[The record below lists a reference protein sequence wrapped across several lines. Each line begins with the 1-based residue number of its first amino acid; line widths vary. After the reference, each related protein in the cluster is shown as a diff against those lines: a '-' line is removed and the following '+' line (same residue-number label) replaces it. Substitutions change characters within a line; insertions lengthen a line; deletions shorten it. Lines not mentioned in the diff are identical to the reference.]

1 MNTFVLKEESKGYP
15 SPEEGVAWWNIG
27 TYHWFTK
34 VLQRGSR
41 KALEPEDLYD
51 LDPKYQ
57 SQYLMDQF
65 EQKWREVQHD
75 SPPRRV
81 IMALYQAFRDQ
92 FILSGIALIVYD
104 VFVSLSPILLRLLLL
119 WIEQGDSDIWRPYL
133 YAILIFA
140 SECIA
145 TFSTNYSMEWG
156 AKTGFRLRTSITGAI
171 YKKFFALSS
180 KSRQNFPVGKIVN
193 ICATDTFRIELTMQL
208 IHYVWASPIL
218 ILIALVQLHL
228 YLGVAIWSGIGLI
241 VLYLPFQH
249 LMTRG
254 LGINRSR
261 ANQYLDKRMKIIHE
275 SLKGIRVIK
284 AYAWEKS
291 FLKMIEEIRE
301 QETKYVGR
309 YLMTRASLSCVT
321 QIVPVLAMIVTFIVY
336 VLLGNELTPSRILPA
351 LTLFYILRAPMIYFP
366 VALGFMIDSW
376 IALNRI
382 GDVLVA
388 EELSDQP
395 QFLMDTDHEYAL
407 QVDKVTFA
415 WDAVE
420 SSNGA
425 FAIEDL
431 NLCVPK
437 GKLVAIIGPVGAGK
451 SSLLQGL
458 VGDMKKIKGN
468 VVFHGSIA
476 YCQQQAWI
484 QNATLRE
491 NILFGLPWDEGRYNK
506 VIETCAL
513 ERDLSIL
520 AGGDL
525 TEIGEQGI
533 NLSGGQKQRLSL
545 ARAVYSDAD
554 IYIFDDPLSAVDAHV
569 GKHLF
574 EECIKNDLASKTRI
588 LVTHQLHVLPGVDYI
603 YIMENGHLVQQGT
616 YEELLASSEKFRE
629 MMQAYD
635 NEEEVE
641 EERVE
646 FENEVATKKVLQ
658 ASMETLVENAQKAS
672 GKKELI
678 DEEDRN
684 HGSLSFQDIQKY
696 LSLAGGIVASMVVL
710 AFSFGFNSSR
720 IVTDQWLLWWSSIRF
735 PMSQFEYIFYY
746 CFIGL
751 VQLAFNFAYGLAV
764 AYFGLQ
770 ASKKIHSKA
779 IAKVFE
785 SPISFFDRTPLGRIS
800 SRFSRDIDALDTL
813 LPENFRGFI
822 WTVSMGFSNILL
834 IAVFVPAFMGPAAL
848 AFILY
853 YFLQKFFRKTSLE
866 LKRIDS
872 ITRSPILAQISET
885 VAGLTTIRSFAAI
898 PRFLRTNA
906 KNLDTN
912 NKAQY
917 AKVIAQPWI
926 QVRLELLNSFLV
938 FMASLFAVTF
948 RSQMGVRLAG
958 LVISYALQIT
968 QVFTWTIRTLTE
980 GETNMNSAE
989 RLIFYMNELGSERP
1003 AIIEKNR
1010 APSSWPSRG
1019 QVSIRN
1025 LNLRYRSDLPLVL
1038 QGMNVEIEAGSK
1050 VGIIGRTGAGKSTI
1064 LTALLRIVEHDS
1076 GSIWID
1082 GINISE
1088 LGLED
1093 VRSRIAVIPQEPVL
1107 FSGTLRFNLDP
1118 FSNYSGILK

>member
-1 MNTFVLKEESKGYP
+1 MTTYILKEETKGNP
-15 SPEEGVAWWNIG
+15 CPEEEVAWWDRG

-34 VLQRGSR
+34 ILQRGSK

-51 LDPKYQ
+51 LNPKYQ
-57 SQYLMDQF
+57 SQFLIDQF
-65 EQKWREVQHD
+65 ERKWREVTHD
-75 SPPRRV
+75 SPPKRV
-81 IMALYQAFRDQ
+81 ILALYQAFSHE
-92 FILSGIALIVYD
+92 FLLSGIALIFYNI
-104 VFVSLSPILLRLLLL
+104 FVSLSPILLRLLLI
-119 WIEQGDSDIWRPYL
+119 WIERGDSDVWRPYL
-133 YAILIFA
+133 YAVMIFA
-140 SECIA
+140 SETIA

-156 AKTGFRLRTSITGAI
+156 AKTGYRLRTSITGAI

-180 KSRQNFPVGKIVN
+180 KSRQHFSVGKIVN

-208 IHYVWASPIL
+208 IHYIWASPIL

-241 VLYLPFQH
+241 VLYLPLQH

-254 LGINRSR
+254 LGINRSK

-291 FLKMIEEIRE
+291 FLKMIDEIRE
-301 QETKYVGR
+301 KETKYVGR
-309 YLMTRASLSCVT
+309 YLMTRASLSCIT

-376 IALNRI
+376 IAFNRI

-395 QFLMDTDHEYAL
+395 QFLTDTDNELAL
-407 QVDKVTFA
+407 QVEKATFV
-415 WDAVE
+415 WDSVD
-420 SSNGA
+420 SSTGN
-425 FAIEDL
+425 FSIQDL
-431 NLCVPK
+431 DFQIPK
-437 GKLVAIIGPVGAGK
+437 GSLVAIVGPVGAGK

-458 VGDMKKIKGN
+458 VGDMKKMNGN
-468 VVFHGSIA
+468 VVFHGAIA

-484 QNATLRE
+484 QNASLRD
-491 NILFGLPWDEGRYNK
+491 NILFGLPWDEKRYNQ

-554 IYIFDDPLSAVDAHV
+554 IYILDDPLSAVDAHV

-574 EECIKNDLASKTRI
+574 EKCIKTELASKTRI

-603 YIMENGHLVQQGT
+603 YYMENGRFVQQGT
-616 YEELLASSEKFRE
+616 YEELFERSEKFRE
-629 MMQAYD
+629 LMQAYN
-635 NEEEVE
+635 NEEEE
-641 EERVE
+641 EEEPVE
-646 FENEVATKKVLQ
+646 FENEGQPKKMLQ
-658 ASMETLVENAQKAS
+658 ASMETLVEGVQSVS

-684 HGSLSFQDIQKY
+684 HGSLSLHDIQKY
-696 LSLAGGIVASMVVL
+696 LNLAGGIVASIIVL
-710 AFSFGFNSSR
+710 TFSFGFNSSR
-720 IVTDQWLLWWSSIRF
+720 IVTDQWLLWWSSVRF

-751 VQLAFNFAYGLAV
+751 IQLGFNFAYGLAV

-770 ASKKIHSKA
+770 ASKKIHTKA

-848 AFILY
+848 AFVLY

-872 ITRSPILAQISET
+872 VTRSPILAQISET
-885 VAGLTTIRSFAAI
+885 VSGLTTIRSFAAI
-898 PRFLRTNA
+898 PRFLRKNSQ
-906 KNLDTN
+906 NLDKN

-926 QVRLELLNSFLV
+926 QLRLELLNSFLV

-1003 AIIEKNR
+1003 AILENNR
-1010 APSSWPSRG
+1010 SPPDWPSRG

-1038 QGMNVEIEAGSK
+1038 QNLNVEIEAGSK

-1093 VRSRIAVIPQEPVL
+1093 VRSRIAVIPQEPIL

-1118 FSNYSGILK
+1118 FSNYSGM